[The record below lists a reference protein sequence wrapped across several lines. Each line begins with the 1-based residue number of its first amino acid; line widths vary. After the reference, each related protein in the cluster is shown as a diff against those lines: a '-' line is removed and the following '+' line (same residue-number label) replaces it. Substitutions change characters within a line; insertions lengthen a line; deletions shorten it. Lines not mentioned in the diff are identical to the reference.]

1 MTISVN
7 IFVIGGDGLSPVCSV
22 FEVNMLD
29 IGTSIDNVDVNTLA
43 TVGTVEVFV
52 EGSEAEAVTV
62 GYSGQ
67 APRSILLSLPTL
79 QSVNF
84 RVFFDVINL
93 VDHRTQSA
101 KSCDDRAV
109 IVTYQDSSKL

>member
-29 IGTSIDNVDVNTLA
+29 VGASVNNVDVDTLA
-43 TVGTVEVFV
+43 AVGTVEVFV

-62 GYSGQ
+62 RYSGQ
-67 APRSILLSLPTL
+67 APRSILFSLPTL
-79 QSVNF
+79 
-84 RVFFDVINL
+84 
-93 VDHRTQSA
+93 
-101 KSCDDRAV
+101 
-109 IVTYQDSSKL
+109 